1 MKRKYELAAFDYV
14 QRSIAPEAYKVN
26 LYVDNGK
33 GLRVRVSGGVSRQA
47 AGGVGGLEAV
57 FFFLGGCRSQCWTIY
72 NSGYSCGVGVKLEP
86 GEPLDLSRAL
96 REHGHI

>member
-33 GLRVRVSGGVSRQA
+33 GLRVRVSGGEQTSGGWGRGSGSR
-47 AGGVGGLEAV
+47 L
-57 FFFLGGCRSQCWTIY
+57 FF
-72 NSGYSCGVGVKLEP
+72 
-86 GEPLDLSRAL
+86 
-96 REHGHI
+96 